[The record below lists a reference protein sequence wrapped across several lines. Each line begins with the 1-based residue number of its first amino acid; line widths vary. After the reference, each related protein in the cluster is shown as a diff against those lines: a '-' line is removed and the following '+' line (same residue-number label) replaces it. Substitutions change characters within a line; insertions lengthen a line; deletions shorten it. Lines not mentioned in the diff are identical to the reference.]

1 MKELKKE
8 SKAMNAWMDE
18 TEKLV
23 GSLRIDMD
31 PKKAS
36 RVQQKI
42 DVSMQTALEF
52 IKIKRWSLQ
61 SIQLHRKGGRD
72 QMFRQEITKFR
83 MLVSKLF
90 EYPSEIWNFQ
100 FIVRKLTDG
109 SLGRG
114 SLLKG
119 LSVGWTNGRM
129 DRRID

>member
-42 DVSMQTALEF
+42 DVCMQTAL
-52 IKIKRWSLQ
+52 
-61 SIQLHRKGGRD
+61 
-72 QMFRQEITKFR
+72 
-83 MLVSKLF
+83 
-90 EYPSEIWNFQ
+90 
-100 FIVRKLTDG
+100 
-109 SLGRG
+109 
-114 SLLKG
+114 
-119 LSVGWTNGRM
+119 
-129 DRRID
+129 

>member
-42 DVSMQTALEF
+42 DVS
-52 IKIKRWSLQ
+52 
-61 SIQLHRKGGRD
+61 
-72 QMFRQEITKFR
+72 RQP
-83 MLVSKLF
+83 
-90 EYPSEIWNFQ
+90 YN
-100 FIVRKLTDG
+100 
-109 SLGRG
+109 
-114 SLLKG
+114 LLK
-119 LSVGWTNGRM
+119 LSADLCNLFSYIAKVVVIRCF
-129 DRRID
+129 DRKSPNLECCSANCLNIHLKFEIFSLSSVN